1 MTYQG
6 LVPRVHGS
14 YLSKDPDSLQPAA
27 RAFVDRLAT
36 FRTCPECGGTRL
48 AEAART
54 SRIGEVSIADA
65 SAMQVSDLARW
76 VREIDA
82 PEVAPLLERL
92 GTALDAMTTIGLGY
106 LSLARPTGSLSG
118 GESQRVR
125 LVRQMGSAL
134 SDLTYVFDEPTTGLH
149 PHDVARM
156 NALLQDL
163 RDQGNTVLIIEHDP
177 TTIAIADHVVDM
189 GPGAGAAGGSIV
201 YEGDVAG
208 LAASGTRTGTHLSV
222 PARLKDASALREPRG
237 HLAIAHANAH
247 NLRDVSVDVP
257 LGMLVAVTGV
267 AGSGKSSLIPG
278 SLPKNSGALVLTQ
291 EAIKGSSRSNA
302 ATWTG
307 MLEPIR
313 KAFAKAHGV
322 KPALFSANSEGAC
335 PQCKGRGIITTEL
348 GFMESVSATCD
359 ACGGRR
365 FDAAVLDYALGGLS
379 IADVLDLSAADA
391 ARFFVGEGVPA
402 SEGAEGVAGAKEAK
416 VKAAADIAASLTAVG
431 LGYLGIGQP
440 LSTLSGGERQRLK
453 LAQALRSDAAI
464 LVLDEPT
471 TGLHPAD
478 VDALVDVFDAIVDE
492 GRSVIVV
499 EHDPAVIARSDW
511 VIDLGP
517 GAGTDGGRVVFEGR
531 PSALADLDENLTGH
545 HLALAL
551 SRA

>member
-1 MTYQG
+1 MSYQG
-6 LVPRVHGS
+6 LVPRVRGS

-36 FRTCPECGGTRL
+36 FQTCPECGGTRL

-65 SAMQVSDLARW
+65 SAMQVSELGRW
-76 VREIDA
+76 VHGIDA

-125 LVRQMGSAL
+125 LVRQMGPAL

-177 TTIAIADHVVDM
+177 ATIAIADHVVDM

-208 LAASGTRTGTHLSV
+208 LAASGTRAEAHLSV
-222 PARLKDASALREPRG
+222 PARFKDASALREPRG
-237 HLAIAHANAH
+237 HLAIAPANAH

-257 LGMLVAVTGV
+257 LGMLVAVTGI

-278 SLPKNSGALVLTQ
+278 SPPKNSGALVLTQ
-291 EAIKGSSRSNA
+291 DAIKGSSRSNA

-335 PQCKGRGIITTEL
+335 PQCKGLGIITTEL

-359 ACGGRR
+359 ACGGLSIA
-365 FDAAVLDYALGGLS
+365 DVLDYALGGLS
-379 IADVLDLSAADA
+379 IADVLDLCAAEA
-391 ARFFVGEGVPA
+391 AQFFAGKGVPA
-402 SEGAEGVAGAKEAK
+402 SEGAEGAAGAKEAK

-471 TGLHPAD
+471 TGLPPAD
-478 VDALVDVFDAIVDE
+478 VDALVGVFDAIVDE